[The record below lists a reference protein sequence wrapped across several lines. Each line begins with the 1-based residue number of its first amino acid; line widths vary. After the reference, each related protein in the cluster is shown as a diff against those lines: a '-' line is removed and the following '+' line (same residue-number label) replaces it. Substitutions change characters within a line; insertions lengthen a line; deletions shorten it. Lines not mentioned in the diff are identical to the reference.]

1 MDHNIKQYVPSIETV
16 LRLKSGSLLELLI
29 ANTPKGD
36 ERFIQHTTSWLEI
49 AFLLP
54 DEKNIMG
61 FPCDGFNAA
70 DFERLIDIGL
80 AYKHIDA
87 DLWSKIIYA
96 TEKYDKHLLFGL
108 LIRSMRLENHS
119 LPQVNNQSPES
130 WLIQSHLHHKHFDEQ
145 SFEILVEILAPTGLN
160 TLTQHECCRIKQI
173 AELHNKLHYL
183 KYLIKYP
190 MLRSKDFFDL
200 SENGFFSIDR
210 SVNGYH
216 LFINAN
222 ML

>member
-1 MDHNIKQYVPSIETV
+1 
-16 LRLKSGSLLELLI
+16 
-29 ANTPKGD
+29 
-36 ERFIQHTTSWLEI
+36 
-49 AFLLP
+49 
-54 DEKNIMG
+54 MG

-70 DFERLIDIGL
+70 DFERLTDIGL
-80 AYKHIDA
+80 AYKHIDV

-119 LPQVNNQSPES
+119 LPQVTTNRLNQ
-130 WLIQSHLHHKHFDEQ
+130 LIQSHLHHKQFDEQ

-160 TLTQHECCRIKQI
+160 ALTQHECCRIKQI

-190 MLRSKDFFDL
+190 MLRSKDFL
-200 SENGFFSIDR
+200 I
-210 SVNGYH
+210 
-216 LFINAN
+216 I
-222 ML
+222 